1 MKILILNMDQE
12 QQLIAG
18 VESFSKENSFILA
31 VTVWQIGDRL
41 VQESLFMLLVNL
53 RYLQTHYFL
62 TKDDKFYPGKIRS

>member
-1 MKILILNMDQE
+1 MTFKTSDYHVFQETEMKILILNMDQE

-53 RYLQTHYFL
+53 
-62 TKDDKFYPGKIRS
+62 